1 MLKHPRIFILDEA
14 TSALDSGTEQAV
26 QDNLAAVC
34 RGTTTLVIAHRL
46 STVVDADQIL
56 VIEGGRIA
64 EQGTHAA
71 LLREGG
77 LYATL
82 WSAAG

>member
-1 MLKHPRIFILDEA
+1 M
-14 TSALDSGTEQAV
+14 
-26 QDNLAAVC
+26 
-34 RGTTTLVIAHRL
+34 
-46 STVVDADQIL
+46 DADQIL

-77 LYATL
+77 LYASL
-82 WSAAG
+82 WQRQAENPGSPEGGKSLADKSLADSGNSLAAE